1 MHWPRLILI
10 LGLLLSDVALAQ
22 TASPP
27 LPGAE
32 TAEGYYRLIS
42 GTDNC
47 PTEVEWA
54 EDCDGFALY
63 PSSQGASMDT
73 IRFCQIN
80 RGFKVLQSPG
90 KKVLREVVSRDNYI
104 TKKETTLYLDK
115 DNSLSLLQED
125 TVIQDGPK
133 KFLWEHSRNG
143 RGYSCLYTR

>member
-1 MHWPRLILI
+1 MHGSRLILI
-10 LGLLLSDVALAQ
+10 LGLLLSNAALALS
-22 TASPP
+22 ASPT
-27 LPGAE
+27 LPAAE
-32 TAEGYYRLIS
+32 VADGFYRLIS

-54 EDCDGFALY
+54 EDCDGFALH
-63 PSSQGASMDT
+63 PSSRGTSMDT

-90 KKVLREVVSRDNYI
+90 RKILREVVSRDNYI
-104 TKKETTLYLDK
+104 NKKETTIYLDK

-143 RGYSCLYTR
+143 RGHSCLYAR